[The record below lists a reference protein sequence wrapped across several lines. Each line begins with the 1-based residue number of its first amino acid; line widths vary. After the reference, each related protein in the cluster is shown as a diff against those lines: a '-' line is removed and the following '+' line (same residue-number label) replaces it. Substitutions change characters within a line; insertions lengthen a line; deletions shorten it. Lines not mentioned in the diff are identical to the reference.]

1 MVSFI
6 FKKVRTQL
14 LPWPIRYLMCYHG
27 FFLISIPIG
36 GTRATFWNSF
46 LNMVWHSRPEDSCS
60 CSGFAFF
67 YPKMAFMY
75 QHKEVCV
82 LSRCSWYIDSLF
94 LEQQAFCFAQ
104 LMLYVPVRGDVW
116 IYCSLVVWPAMYD
129 LLPKCLKGF
138 ILYSLLLVLSNFLGG
153 SWHSCYETVHHDLYI
168 FSDILFCLALC

>member
-14 LPWPIRYLMCYHG
+14 LPWPVRYLMCYHG

-36 GTRATFWNSF
+36 GTVLHFETLSWIWFDIPDQKTVALAQALHFSTPRWLSCISMRMYMYF
-46 LNMVWHSRPEDSCS
+46 LDALGTMT
-60 CSGFAFF
+60 
-67 YPKMAFMY
+67 
-75 QHKEVCV
+75 
-82 LSRCSWYIDSLF
+82 LF

-104 LMLYVPVRGDVW
+104 FVLYVPVRGDVW
-116 IYCSLVVWPAMYD
+116 IYRSLVVWPAMYD

-138 ILYSLLLVLSNFLGG
+138 ILCSLLLVLSNFLGD

>member
-1 MVSFI
+1 MAGQVSHVLSWVLSDFYSHRWNMCYI
-6 FKKVRTQL
+6 LKLFLEYGLTFQTRRQL
-14 LPWPIRYLMCYHG
+14 LL
-27 FFLISIPIG
+27 L
-36 GTRATFWNSF
+36 
-46 LNMVWHSRPEDSCS
+46 
-60 CSGFAFF
+60 GFAFF

-138 ILYSLLLVLSNFLGG
+138 ILYSLLLVLSNFFGG